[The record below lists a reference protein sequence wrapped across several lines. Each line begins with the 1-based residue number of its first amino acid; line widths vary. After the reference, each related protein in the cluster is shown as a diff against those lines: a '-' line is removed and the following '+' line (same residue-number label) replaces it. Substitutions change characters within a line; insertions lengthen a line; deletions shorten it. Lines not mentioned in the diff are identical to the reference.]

1 MQPSDSNISQLNM
14 ELRSKHDVPIKPHRS
29 LQAGGSGGGDG
40 GGGEGGGD
48 GEVCA
53 AAELRRIKT
62 ARKNIRVSACM
73 DIFGWR
79 LRAILFCALL
89 GTCVGD
95 IPRRCRAWLQLD
107 WCICFRANGLQAWP
121 LFGVP
126 TAQLLRRALDT
137 AFSSQSASTA
147 QSCDADSSCGLD
159 ERSWHLRNHGS
170 CSEVSSISTSSSA
183 FSRAASPPHYAGQRS
198 PRAPNARAA
207 PAARLSFSVTS
218 RPALTRLSTSPRMG
232 YESMTIEEMEA
243 QMNEKLKA
251 LEAAESAA
259 PAEPAPAPV
268 AAAPEAPIAA
278 PEPAP
283 VAAPAG
289 DDIFAGIADPS
300 AAPPAM
306 LESTPS
312 EGGLPAMPSMDGLTI
327 RR

>member
-1 MQPSDSNISQLNM
+1 M
-14 ELRSKHDVPIKPHRS
+14 PIKPHRS

-126 TAQLLRRALDT
+126 TAQLWRRALDT
-137 AFSSQSASTA
+137 APSSQRGKHATVAQVVHVHWLFACGKLLAVGKLQRSELDFDLVVGLLSRCISTA
-147 QSCDADSSCGLD
+147 LCWSALSSC
-159 ERSWHLRNHGS
+159 S
-170 CSEVSSISTSSSA
+170 
-183 FSRAASPPHYAGQRS
+183 QRTRCS
-198 PRAPNARAA
+198 PRRAY
-207 PAARLSFSVTS
+207 P
-218 RPALTRLSTSPRMG
+218 SP
-232 YESMTIEEMEA
+232 
-243 QMNEKLKA
+243 
-251 LEAAESAA
+251 
-259 PAEPAPAPV
+259 
-268 AAAPEAPIAA
+268 
-278 PEPAP
+278 
-283 VAAPAG
+283 
-289 DDIFAGIADPS
+289 
-300 AAPPAM
+300 
-306 LESTPS
+306 
-312 EGGLPAMPSMDGLTI
+312 
-327 RR
+327 